1 MGPKNAAKRIVLI
14 SGQLVCLTNANV
26 PVSFVRRFIKE
37 HEIGIGPKSYR
48 RILAATAK
56 LLRNQHK
63 RTKLRTMKATKHIL
77 VSSMLAA
84 TISLTIG
91 TAAAG
96 DFSSDS
102 GRALLQLVAQKPA
115 AARCRSKAV
124 AGLVFPDVLKAG
136 FILAINGAKEF
147 FSCTANL
154 AAGTAL

>member
-1 MGPKNAAKRIVLI
+1 
-14 SGQLVCLTNANV
+14 
-26 PVSFVRRFIKE
+26 
-37 HEIGIGPKSYR
+37 
-48 RILAATAK
+48 
-56 LLRNQHK
+56 
-63 RTKLRTMKATKHIL
+63 MKATKHIL

-102 GRALLQLVAQKPA
+102 GRALLQLVAEKPA
-115 AARCRSKAV
+115 AARCRSKEV
-124 AGLVFPDVLKAG
+124 ADLLLPDVLKAG

-154 AAGTAL
+154 TAGTAL